1 MLEVKE
7 HSDRPRVRVYAL
19 RLLPDERGF
28 FSEALRNDWK
38 ELLGL
43 LGKFFQNL

>member
-7 HSDRPRVRVYAL
+7 HSALPGVRVYAL

-28 FSEALRNDWK
+28 FSETLRGCLK
-38 ELLGL
+38 TRI
-43 LGKFFQNL
+43 